1 MYRPS
6 RAPRLCLAALAA
18 ASLGAG
24 GCTGA
29 DEVPTTATVPEAPR
43 SLEGKEDGNGPIRGS
58 ETGRFPAVAGVEITP
73 DGENVYDVALTI
85 SSPYDSPERYAD
97 GWKVE
102 TLDGRLLGEKKLL
115 HDHADEQPFTRVLE
129 DVKIGPEINRIVIQA
144 HDSQNGY
151 GGPKLTIMLRDPRAG
166 GNREATP

>member
-1 MYRPS
+1 MYRPL
-6 RAPRLCLAALAA
+6 RAPLSYLAAIAVA
-18 ASLGAG
+18 GLGAG
-24 GCTGA
+24 GCTSA
-29 DEVPTTATVPEAPR
+29 DEVPTPATAPEAPR
-43 SLEGKEDGNGPIRGS
+43 SLEDKEDGNGPIRGS
-58 ETGRFPAVAGVEITP
+58 EDGLYPAVAGIEITP
-73 DGENVYDVALTI
+73 DGEHVFDVALTI

-102 TLDGRLLGEKKLL
+102 TLDGRLLGEKRLL

-151 GGPKLTIMLRDPRAG
+151 GGPKLKIMLRDPRAG